1 MSSGGLQAAGP
12 IWRWASFGIAI
23 GVLAPVLMLAWL
35 AFGSGVAHWGPL
47 FAHVL
52 PQAAL
57 NTALLLMGVGTL
69 VLLIGTGC
77 AWLVTACDF
86 PGRRMLNWALLLPLA
101 MPTYI
106 VAFAYLDLLHP
117 IGPVQGAIRW
127 ALGFDSPR
135 QFRLPDLR
143 SMPGAIFVLGFVL
156 YPYVYMTARAMFMTQ
171 PAHLMEAAR
180 TLGESRRGAFFR
192 VAL

>member
-1 MSSGGLQAAGP
+1 
-12 IWRWASFGIAI
+12 
-23 GVLAPVLMLAWL
+23 ML
-35 AFGSGVAHWGPL
+35 H
-47 FAHVL
+47 
-52 PQAAL
+52 
-57 NTALLLMGVGTL
+57 
-69 VLLIGTGC
+69 
-77 AWLVTACDF
+77 
-86 PGRRMLNWALLLPLA
+86 WALLLPLA

-156 YPYVYMTARAMFMTQ
+156 YPYVYMTRARHVHDAAGA
-171 PAHLMEAAR
+171 PDGGGAHAGREPRAAPSSAWR
-180 TLGESRRGAFFR
+180 CRWRGPRWRWA
-192 VAL
+192 